1 MTITASVVVPIL
13 PDAEIGRLQRL
24 DERLF
29 RTFAKRGKKELFR
42 HVMTAGPRNAKL
54 KKLLKGKLPTTPEE
68 HAALA
73 VFLEKNG
80 AFDLTPERRIWRDAD
95 GEECMV
101 TLTRAALTPMWPMGT
116 NVWMRDNALIAD
128 RLLRGARSKLASVRR
143 RAGIG
148 KRLMTSMLTLLSST
162 SQLLRMETIVMTPA
176 MAENPHHWPH
186 IFLLIKDNLNA
197 ARLEQWAH
205 KQDAFQM
212 VAVLAF
218 DALSRGQ
225 LKPEDFTDKHKRFL
239 GLLLPFLIAV
249 DHTRT
254 PNSGS
259 WEELEALRTSVLAWN
274 LAVLDR
280 LEIALQG
287 PLNHAVS
294 AGWEEFRGTLPAA
307 YRTLDLP
314 AALKKEMRKTALVLE
329 RLLPDEMP
337 EYSKKDPR
345 RRSADAALHYL
356 LQLGTVPLVMRI
368 LKKDVAWGRR
378 KGLTLLGHIDDL
390 SDARTGGIHR
400 FQDDFYQMQGF
411 FRHVTVAKLKALYG
425 SVSGDASGM
434 ADYLG
439 RKEIMREGRMAAWT
453 HFVWQHA
460 AWAGRRALDTRD
472 PTMRVLHDRMFWRG
486 LCLLTGEGE
495 VSLEET
501 ENGRMRV
508 IKVPAMRM
516 PECYISDTLPDGM
529 VATFPTPHTPL
540 NWSVG
545 EMLDAFVVREELLL
559 RDSTERIATKKA

>member
-1 MTITASVVVPIL
+1 MTATVAVPAL
-13 PDAEIGRLQRL
+13 PEAEIGRLQRL
-24 DERLF
+24 DETLF
-29 RTFAKRGKKELFR
+29 RSFEKRGNRELFL
-42 HVMTAGPRNAKL
+42 HAMASGPRNARL
-54 KKLLKGKLPTTPEE
+54 KTFLQGKLPATPEG

-73 VFLEKNG
+73 SYLEKSG
-80 AFDLTPERRIWRDAD
+80 AFNLTPERRVWRDVD
-95 GEECMV
+95 GESRMV

-128 RLLRGARSKLASVRR
+128 RLLRGTTSKLPSVRR
-143 RAGIG
+143 RAGVG
-148 KRLMTSMLTLLSST
+148 KRIMTSMLTLSSSAT
-162 SQLLRMETIVMTPA
+162 QLLRMETVVMTPA

-197 ARLEQWAH
+197 ARVERWAH

-225 LKPEDFTDKHKRFL
+225 LKPADFTDKHKRFL

-287 PLNHAVS
+287 PLNHAIN
-294 AGWEEFRGTLPAA
+294 AGWEEFRGALPAS

-314 AALKKEMRKTALVLE
+314 AAIKKEMRKTALVLE

-337 EYSKKDPR
+337 EYPKKDPR

-356 LQLGTVPLVMRI
+356 LQLGTVPLVMRV
-368 LKKDVAWGRR
+368 LKKDVPWGRR
-378 KGLTLLGHIDDL
+378 KGLKLLKHIDEL

-400 FQDDFYQMQGF
+400 FRDDFYQMQGF
-411 FRHVTVAKLKALYG
+411 FRHLTVAKLKALYG

-434 ADYLG
+434 ADYVG

-472 PTMRVLHDRMFWRG
+472 PKMRVLHDRMFWRG

-501 ENGRMRV
+501 EHGRMRV
-508 IKVPAMRM
+508 IRVPPMRM
-516 PECYISDTLPDGM
+516 PECYISDALPDGT
-529 VATFPTPHTPL
+529 VVTFPTPHTPL

-545 EMLDAFVVREELLL
+545 EMLDAFAVREELLL
-559 RDSTERIATKKA
+559 RDKAERTATKNT